1 MPAMEDAGEGP
12 AKRRKRDASGLKSG
26 DRISYINRCA
36 VVQDDLR
43 LKETQTRD
51 GGQKKAN
58 PSSNW
63 RDLRP
68 GEERYGKI
76 WENLEQFAWEGPKP
90 KETGKGDRLRSL
102 KIDRNDGKGPV
113 ELFPARKKDPQDAK
127 APGTAL
133 LQRTGRSRLPAV
145 CLVSS
150 NCAGQLEDSH
160 LTECAHSLRMCTLH
174 GMHACHADDA
184 SSGQAACGERHQAGG
199 RSRSQA
205 AAPWRHERRRGRQR

>member
-68 GEERYGKI
+68 GEERYGRI
-76 WENLEQFAWEGPKP
+76 WENLEQFAWEGP

-113 ELFPARKKDPQDAK
+113 ELYPAKKKDLQ
-127 APGTAL
+127 TRRRQVRLCCSAL
-133 LQRTGRSRLPAV
+133 GV
-145 CLVSS
+145 V
-150 NCAGQLEDSH
+150 
-160 LTECAHSLRMCTLH
+160 
-174 GMHACHADDA
+174 
-184 SSGQAACGERHQAGG
+184 GG
-199 RSRSQA
+199 RLSVWSAQTV
-205 AAPWRHERRRGRQR
+205 PGHSTRG

>member
-12 AKRRKRDASGLKSG
+12 AKWRKRDASGLKSG

-76 WENLEQFAWEGPKP
+76 WENLEQFAWEGPK
-90 KETGKGDRLRSL
+90 ETGKGDRLRSL

-113 ELFPARKKDPQDAK
+113 ELYPAKKKDPQNAK

-133 LQRTGRSRLPAV
+133 LQRTGRSRWPAV

-150 NCAGQLEDSH
+150 NCAGPLNSRIVISLSA
-160 LTECAHSLRMCTLH
+160 LTHCACARSTSMHFHSLLMCPLH
-174 GMHACHADDA
+174 EHAFLHAK
-184 SSGQAACGERHQAGG
+184 
-199 RSRSQA
+199 
-205 AAPWRHERRRGRQR
+205 